1 MINGNEKELWSDR
14 ESAFA
19 LLRIVTRNPTDIVS
33 HPEPEFNHRAL
44 L

>member
-1 MINGNEKELWSDR
+1 MIDGNEKEHRQDR

-19 LLRIVTRNPTDIVS
+19 LLRIVTRNPADIVS